1 MVHKERERVRRAE
14 DYYSQYTFEPQINK
28 VSQLLGRP
36 SSTTELVRILH
47 LPSSA
52 HPRDHAFQA
61 V

>member
-36 SSTTELVRILH
+36 SSTKELVCIH
-47 LPSSA
+47 LPSTA